1 MASLLSSKAGSL
13 PCSFALYL
21 QYIEGHGRR
30 PAHCMQ
36 CAELSAKLAE
46 DLASEGLQGKAIMLK
61 LKETSFELRTR
72 NKMLPTYISSGED
85 IFREAMKLLKPEMP
99 IKIRLMVR
107 LLYPS

>member
-1 MASLLSSKAGSL
+1 
-13 PCSFALYL
+13 
-21 QYIEGHGRR
+21 
-30 PAHCMQ
+30 MQ

>member
-1 MASLLSSKAGSL
+1 
-13 PCSFALYL
+13 
-21 QYIEGHGRR
+21 
-30 PAHCMQ
+30 MQ

-72 NKMLPTYISSGED
+72 NKMLPSHISSGED

-99 IKIRLMVR
+99 IKIRLMVKD
-107 LLYPS
+107 LIIYPEACAFPGCTDTSV